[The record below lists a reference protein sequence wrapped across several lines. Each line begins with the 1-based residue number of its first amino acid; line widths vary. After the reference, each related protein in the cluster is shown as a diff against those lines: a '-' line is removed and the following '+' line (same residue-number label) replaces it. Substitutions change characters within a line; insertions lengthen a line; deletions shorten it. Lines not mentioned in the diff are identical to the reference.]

1 MKKIAYVSIYTTGR
15 LSYLYGHPVSR
26 DFYITGAKVMR
37 QAAQTGSFI
46 KDFSSD
52 RVPISDDSKGKGY
65 PVITITVWKN
75 VESLYQFTFS
85 EKLIEA
91 LRNRSNWM
99 ERNRVNHCSYV
110 V

>member
-46 KDFSSD
+46 KDFYLT
-52 RVPISDDSKGKGY
+52 VFQFLMIQKEKGI
-65 PVITITVWKN
+65 P
-75 VESLYQFTFS
+75 
-85 EKLIEA
+85 
-91 LRNRSNWM
+91 
-99 ERNRVNHCSYV
+99 
-110 V
+110 